1 MQFMMLVKAAE
12 NSGPP
17 PQALMDAIGKMA
29 EEATKA
35 GLMLQ
40 SGGLAP
46 TAMSSRV
53 RLSQGK
59 LTTTDGPFGEFARFR
74 PQETAEGWA
83 YFELD
88 SAPPLAALKLAFGS
102 GNETEVVI
110 PFAGPEFLEGDRSAP
125 TVTASAWK
133 PASRSTCAI
142 QGAAPSNPSRTKR
155 SSVFI
160 RWTLPRA
167 TAGVD

>member
-1 MQFMMLVKAAE
+1 MRFMMLVRSAE

-59 LTTTDGPFGEFARFR
+59 LTTIDGPFIESKEVIGGFAVFEFKSREEAIESAVNFMELHKQHW
-74 PQETAEGWA
+74 PGW
-83 YFELD
+83 D
-88 SAPPLAALKLAFGS
+88 G
-102 GNETEVVI
+102 ETEVRQI
-110 PFAGPEFLEGDRSAP
+110 FGPEDYPPQVLGTSA
-125 TVTASAWK
+125 T
-133 PASRSTCAI
+133 
-142 QGAAPSNPSRTKR
+142 G
-155 SSVFI
+155 
-160 RWTLPRA
+160 
-167 TAGVD
+167 